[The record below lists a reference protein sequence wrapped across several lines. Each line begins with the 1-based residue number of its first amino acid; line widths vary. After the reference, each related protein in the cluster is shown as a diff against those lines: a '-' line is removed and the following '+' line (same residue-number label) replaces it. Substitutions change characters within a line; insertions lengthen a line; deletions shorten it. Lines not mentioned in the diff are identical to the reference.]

1 MNKEQKD
8 ELVRLQG
15 YISKWETLGLDVA
28 CTYSGKEKHIPNMVY
43 PIWSS
48 KNK

>member
-8 ELVRLQG
+8 ELARLKTFTA
-15 YISKWETLGLDVA
+15 KWGALGLEVG

-43 PIWSS
+43 PIWPS